1 MNTTAEAAPPTTLEG
16 TRFGAHLLQLVGEP
30 FLFVRRSYGDE
41 LVLHF
46 GERAVGAPR
55 KAKHGEFRYEHGT
68 FSLHLRGSAWVI
80 KSGQAPA
87 VISGGLEEEFS
98 KALGEPLLPANVE
111 TEQTIT
117 PGARV
122 TAVIPFRVERPP
134 VNGIGVRVDL
144 SDGSSLVVVPTPEE
158 SPEPAPAGTTLYEIA
173 DWELHTPHGTLQVGP
188 GLKWHF
194 TPSSNHS
201 TPHTDSEIRA

>member
-1 MNTTAEAAPPTTLEG
+1 MSTSAEAAPLTALEG
-16 TRFGAHLLQLVGEP
+16 TNFGAHLLQLVGEA

-46 GERAVGAPR
+46 GERVVGVPR

-68 FSLHLRGSAWVI
+68 CSLHLRGSAWAI
-80 KSGQAPA
+80 KSGQVPT
-87 VISGGLEEEFS
+87 VVSGGLADDIS
-98 KALGEPLLPANVE
+98 KTLGEPLRPANVE
-111 TEQTIT
+111 AETTIA

-134 VNGIGVRVDL
+134 VHGVGVKVDL
-144 SDGSSLVVVPTPEE
+144 SDGSSIVAIPTPDEPPE
-158 SPEPAPAGTTLYEIA
+158 SPPEGTTLYEIA
-173 DWELHTPHGTLQVGP
+173 DWELHTPQGTLQVGP

-194 TPSSNHS
+194 ALSDKNSP
-201 TPHTDSEIRA
+201 PHTENSTS